1 MIYTIRNYLIWMIL
15 LSAASCALNAQ
26 VDRSQQAV
34 FNQIYL
40 AAEGEYGMP
49 QELTNGV
56 LLVSKNQEA
65 IGHPYYLDYYT
76 NQGSVIYR
84 GKPYANL
91 NLRYDLFDQQLLLIY
106 LYDGVEYKLWLHK
119 EFIAEFTVE
128 NKRFIHELLGDAK
141 EPRFYQ
147 VIGESLPVKVLY
159 FWEKSLSKVNAGN
172 SEKSMFEER
181 KERYILRDNELVS
194 FKGNRSF
201 AGRFP
206 SDINKA
212 IKKHIRKHSMKVKN
226 ATDAEME
233 LLVEYINS
241 LSTGDK
247 Q

>member
-1 MIYTIRNYLIWMIL
+1 MKYTIRNYLICLVL
-15 LSAASCALNAQ
+15 LSAASCALYAQ
-26 VDRSQQAV
+26 EDRSRQAL

-40 AAEGEYGMP
+40 AAEREYGMH

-56 LLVSKNQEA
+56 LLVSKNQDA

-84 GKPYANL
+84 GKKYANL
-91 NLRYDLFDQQLLLIY
+91 NLRYDLFDQQLLHIY
-106 LYDGVEYKLWLHK
+106 LHDGVEYKLWLHK
-119 EFIAEFTVE
+119 EFIAEFYVE
-128 NKRFIHELLGDAK
+128 NKRFIHEILGGDK

-147 VIGESLPVKVLY
+147 VIGEGLPLKVLY
-159 FWEKSLSKVNAGN
+159 YWEKSLTKVNAGN

-181 KERYILRDNELVS
+181 KESFILRDNELVS

-201 AGRFP
+201 AGKFP
-206 SDINKA
+206 SDFNKA
-212 IKKHIRKHSMKVKN
+212 IKKQIRKHAIKVKN

>member
-1 MIYTIRNYLIWMIL
+1 MKYTIRNYLICLVL

-26 VDRSQQAV
+26 EDRSRQAL
-34 FNQIYL
+34 FNQIYS
-40 AAEGEYGMP
+40 AAEREYGMH

-56 LLVSKNQEA
+56 LLVSKNQDA

-84 GKPYANL
+84 GKKYANL
-91 NLRYDLFDQQLLLIY
+91 NLRYDLFDQQLMLIY
-106 LYDGVEYKLWLHK
+106 LHDGVEYKLWLHK
-119 EFIAEFTVE
+119 EFIAEFFVE
-128 NKRFIHELLGDAK
+128 NKRFIHEILGGDK

-147 VIGESLPVKVLY
+147 VIGEGLPVKVLY
-159 FWEKSLSKVNAGN
+159 FWDKSLTKVNAGN

-181 KERYILRDNELVS
+181 KESYILRDNELVS

-206 SDINKA
+206 SDFNKA
-212 IKKHIRKHSMKVKN
+212 IKKQIRKHAIKVKN

-233 LLVEYINS
+233 LLVEYINK